1 MPNSFASIFQ
11 EAAYAFIKRE
21 DAREAHSKAEADRN
35 KVAEYFNAFPVMR
48 DRYEGRLENTRKEL
62 ARANRGLEIKSRPL
76 ETICLE
82 FAREN
87 CAKKELEPM
96 VPFLR
101 QLRHEFGTS
110 DSLAQFLKSSLSP
123 STNLSQ
129 PQQSA
134 AKPDEL
140 QRLSSELANLKKQQ
154 DDEAKLRRE
163 LSGDFR
169 EYKDNSSKRLKTC
182 EDKLEDVETSQRD
195 LRSELDQTKEEM
207 RRVVDDIRG
216 VQQSLAQL
224 QESSTKNTQNSVP
237 TATGANLSSDVA
249 EIKRVA
255 QETVLTLVSR
265 CENLQEKYLQFE
277 TRVKE
282 LELKIDS
289 IDASPV
295 SSDAIARLEKQLKI
309 QDETIDSIR
318 QSAENDTEIM
328 MEQFTTIDA
337 SIQENKFQT
346 SQLSADLEEQKAVI
360 RNGMGQDKNASE
372 VQAILGEH
380 RTNINTLKAELQNLI
395 TRQHDYA
402 SKLHDLDRNFST
414 ITPKLSKEIEA
425 TQTKLAKWENS
436 LDGCLTAVAHLDQ
449 KMSAFTT
456 KDFYERVVSSLVAI
470 NPLLF
475 NTTGQLQHM
484 LNENKKV
491 STTVQRLLVEHQQ
504 NQASEPTQ
512 QQQQYQPRQGAPDP
526 SSTNTEAANGTAKPG
541 EAVPSEGPGSLSQ
554 ALKDIESHTRAL
566 EELTR
571 RVDQHIETYNGK
583 MSDIREWTIIATK
596 KLQENSDT
604 CGDMAREVNLIQAFL
619 NSANESAPP
628 AGSGQNQSQWRAV
641 SASTAPRN
649 PGLESDVQSE

>member
-1 MPNSFASIFQ
+1 MPNNFASIFQ

-35 KVAEYFNAFPVMR
+35 RVAEYFNAFPVMR
-48 DRYEGRLENTRKEL
+48 DRYEGRLENARKEL
-62 ARANRGLEIKSRPL
+62 VRANRNLEIKSRPL

-87 CAKKELEPM
+87 SAKKELEPI

-101 QLRHEFGTS
+101 QLRHEIGTS
-110 DSLAQFLKSSLSP
+110 NSLAQFLKSLSP

-129 PQQSA
+129 SQQSA

-140 QRLSSELANLKKQQ
+140 QRLSRELADLRKLQE
-154 DDEAKLRRE
+154 DEAKLRRE

-182 EDKLEDVETSQRD
+182 EDKLEDVETSQRG

-207 RRVVDDIRG
+207 CRVVDDIRG

-224 QESSTKNTQNSVP
+224 QESNTENTQNAAP
-237 TATGANLSSDVA
+237 TTAGASLGSDVA

-265 CENLQEKYLQFE
+265 CENLQDKYLQFE

-282 LELKIDS
+282 LELKIDN
-289 IDASPV
+289 IDAGPV
-295 SSDAIARLEKQLKI
+295 SSDDIARLEKQLKI
-309 QDETIDSIR
+309 QDETIDNIR
-318 QSAENDTEIM
+318 QSTENDTEIM
-328 MEQFTTIDA
+328 MEQFTAIDA
-337 SIQENKFQT
+337 GLQENNFQT
-346 SQLSADLEEQKAVI
+346 SQLSADLEECKATI
-360 RNGMGQDKNASE
+360 KNGMGQDKNASE

-380 RTNINTLKAELQNLI
+380 RTDINTLKAEFQNLI
-395 TRQHDYA
+395 ARQHDYA
-402 SKLHDLDRNFST
+402 SKLHDLDRNST
-414 ITPKLSKEIEA
+414 IMPKLSKEIEA
-425 TQTKLAKWENS
+425 TQIKLAKWENS
-436 LDGCLTAVAHLDQ
+436 LDGCLTAVTHLDQ

-512 QQQQYQPRQGAPDP
+512 QQQQHQPLQGAPDP
-526 SSTNTEAANGTAKPG
+526 SSTNAEAANGTAKPG
-541 EAVPSEGPGSLSQ
+541 EAAPSEGPGSLSR
-554 ALKDIESHTRAL
+554 ALEDIESHTQAL

-604 CGDMAREVNLIQAFL
+604 CSDMAREVNLIQAFL

-649 PGLESDVQSE
+649 PGLESDVRSE